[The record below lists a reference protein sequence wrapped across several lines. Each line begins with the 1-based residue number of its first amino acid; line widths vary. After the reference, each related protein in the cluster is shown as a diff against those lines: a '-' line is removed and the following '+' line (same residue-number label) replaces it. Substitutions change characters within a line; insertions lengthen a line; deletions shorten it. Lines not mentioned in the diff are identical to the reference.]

1 MTDLYTKAVK
11 ARVYRTGA
19 EMTRQGSAELSKG
32 QQTLYVHGLSASSDT
47 DTARIYSFEGL
58 SCTDLRFVSLYDDD
72 GEDAEVKELSDKI
85 AALEKLIEA
94 KELQTELWKTN
105 GDFSSRTAQPVSEV
119 QDYIEKLAGRLEGIN
134 SEILAAQKEIKEL
147 NKKLEKRN
155 EKLSVPVMAAD
166 VTVPEDGLYT
176 FELRYFEHAA
186 QWRSV
191 YEIHTDGEGRLEMY
205 LKGNITQNTGE
216 DWKYV
221 DLSLLTGSPA
231 LAGTVPELPAL
242 FLDIRQPVDTR
253 RNYMGAGAMMKSAM
267 ADTAAFE
274 VCEEAP
280 VMAMGAV
287 APMTRM
293 SMKQASVSQDETS
306 TEYALPGKR
315 DVLKAG
321 RGTVA
326 ELQTYAIPAAFRMIS
341 VPKMEQSA
349 YLVAAVKPEDLPM
362 TEAAE
367 PAIYYKGVYSGRI
380 WLDPDLT
387 KDEIEITLGRQERVH
402 INRRETVHKTS
413 TTLLSGQKVVEYGY
427 ETAVTNGFEKLITV
441 VVKDQVPVSENKDIS
456 VEQVELSGAKPED
469 GTGLL
474 SWKLDLAPGESRQVK
489 LCYKVAC
496 PKDKQI
502 SERFR
507 F

>member
-32 QQTLYVHGLSASSDT
+32 QHTLYVHGLSASSDT
-47 DTARIYSFEGL
+47 DTARIYSFEGI

-267 ADTAAFE
+267 ADTAE
-274 VCEEAP
+274 CVEEDAAAP
-280 VMAMGAV
+280 MMAMGMA
-287 APMTRM
+287 APMVRM
-293 SMKQASVSQDETS
+293 SMQQASVSQDETS
-306 TEYALPGKR
+306 TEYVLPGKR
-315 DVLKAG
+315 DVLKGG

-326 ELQTYAIPAAFRMIS
+326 ELQVYDIPAEFKMAA
-341 VPKMEQSA
+341 VPKMDQSA

-367 PAIYYKGVYSGRI
+367 PAIYYKGVYSGKV

-402 INRRETVHKTS
+402 INRKETVHKTS

-427 ETAVTNGFEKLITV
+427 ETAVTNGFEKPITV
-441 VVKDQVPVSENKDIS
+441 VVKDQVP
-456 VEQVELSGAKPED
+456 
-469 GTGLL
+469 
-474 SWKLDLAPGESRQVK
+474 
-489 LCYKVAC
+489 
-496 PKDKQI
+496 
-502 SERFR
+502 
-507 F
+507 